1 MPHSVRQPKDLPQH
15 KDVWHAFVVHLRTW
29 ITEPDKKPVRP
40 FSLLILNLTDGTIV
54 NAEIAE
60 TPTSD
65 WARKTIVAAITRPGR
80 GRRPYRPRLI
90 TLPDPE
96 WVTALTPALA
106 EIGVECQ
113 QMDTPDE
120 VHPIVA
126 ELERHMRGGNPQVPG
141 LLSVQGA
148 TPELVGELF
157 AAATEFYRAAP
168 WVRLVNAQALA
179 IRLSTE
185 TEPHF
190 VSVMGNAGIEYG
202 LSVSRTWTDFQ
213 AMASASGD
221 EPMGA
226 IPPSGLRSLLF
237 NSITE
242 IPFDDLEAL
251 EKYHWQ
257 VASDDAYPMPIVFK
271 MPDRVLRPGRDELLW
286 YQAAL
291 RAVPIFV
298 RDHLRPDGPGDY
310 AAAEASIVVPT
321 SEGDAT
327 VVIRYPA
334 GQLDRALTPAAPMTW
349 SEGEEEAEPPVFDRR
364 AMESQMAALTREMGG
379 EPLVDADLDKAQ
391 QLMYSAW
398 EERNP
403 GRRIAL
409 AHEALSVS
417 PDCSDAYVLLA
428 EEEADTVG
436 RALEYYRRGVEAG
449 ARALGEQFDDLVGH
463 FWGVL
468 ETRPYMRARQGLADT
483 LWRMGRNE
491 EACSHYEEM
500 LRLNPNDNQGMR
512 YLLAVLLLEMDRDAD
527 VEKLLKRYKSDA
539 SATWYFT
546 RALVE
551 FRKGGATDKAN
562 KALQKALKY
571 NPHVLP
577 YLTGQKRIPNRLPD
591 TLGFGDENEAIA
603 YAADHL
609 NHWRRT
615 EGAVEWLRGQL
626 VMSPGTQAHKPSK
639 AKQPTLD
646 EVVESIMAD
655 LDGPI
660 SLSDLV
666 KQVLAR
672 KPSRAKDPAK
682 AVMAHL
688 RDPYGRDKTLVFV
701 DRETVL
707 PLRLAME
714 GVRFRITLDRQMVS
728 QGSIALHPYFVP
740 FLRGVRVAAPPEI
753 MPTFETEPG
762 REVPVS
768 LTEFYSKPQG
778 VFGELTDGKTQA
790 IEFKAWL
797 SSVSA
802 RRGDSLLL
810 TVVDWEQGRFQLAFE
825 PERRR
830 KAEAARQNQALA
842 DLLRDL
848 LKSTISKR
856 LWAERGLQMAYA
868 RLPSARDYP
877 GDHWTQV
884 VDKDKR
890 LLRDVFEIVSAEAG
904 SGLLSDLLEADEE
917 AIEEQP
923 FTARQGKQVYRFRA
937 SRGRKDFSIQVRGN
951 DTLGDLDAVMREVF
965 GLDMFEHL
973 AEFSLSVS
981 HGKQKQAQP
990 FGVIDPA
997 GEHAA
1002 CRVRLAGLGLAP
1014 GARLEYLYDFGDA
1027 AQYTLVLE
1035 AIEEPEAKARYPRYR
1050 PVDSKRR
1057 RA

>member
-1 MPHSVRQPKDLPQH
+1 MPHSVRQPRDLPQH
-15 KDVWHAFVVHLRTW
+15 QDVWHAFVVHLRTW

-40 FSLLILNLTDGTIV
+40 FGLLILNLTDGTVV

-60 TPTSD
+60 TPTPD
-65 WARKTIVAAITRPGR
+65 WVRKTIMASITRPGH
-80 GRRPYRPRLI
+80 GRRPYRPRRI
-90 TLPDPE
+90 TLANPDWIP
-96 WVTALTPALA
+96 ALTPALA
-106 EIGVECQ
+106 DIGVECQ

-120 VHPIVA
+120 AHQIVA
-126 ELERHMRGGNPQVPG
+126 ELESHMRGGHPEVPG
-141 LLSVQGA
+141 LLSVQGV

-157 AAATEFYRAAP
+157 AAAAEFHRAAP
-168 WVRLVNAQALA
+168 WVKLVNAQALA

-185 TEPHF
+185 AEPSY

-202 LSVSRTWTDFQ
+202 LSISRTWADFN
-213 AMASASGD
+213 AMASGSGD
-221 EPMGA
+221 GPMDT
-226 IPPSGLRSLLF
+226 IPSSGLHSLLF

-242 IPFDDLEAL
+242 VPFDDLEAL
-251 EKYHWQ
+251 EKHHWQ
-257 VASDDAYPMPIVFK
+257 VAHADACPMPIVFEP
-271 MPDRVLRPGRDELLW
+271 PDRVLRPSRDELLW
-286 YQAAL
+286 YQAIL
-291 RAVPIFV
+291 RAVPVFV
-298 RDHLRPDGPGDY
+298 HDHLRPDGQGDY
-310 AAAEASIVVPT
+310 AAAEASIAVST

-334 GQLDRALTPAAPMTW
+334 GHLDRALTPAAPMIW
-349 SEGEEEAEPPVFDRR
+349 PEGDGEEEPPVFDRR
-364 AMESQMAALTREMGG
+364 MMEGQMAALTREMGG
-379 EPLVDADLDKAQ
+379 EPLVDSDLDKAQ
-391 QLMYSAW
+391 HLMYSAW

-403 GRRIAL
+403 ARRIAL

-417 PDCSDAYVLLA
+417 PDCADAYVLLA

-449 ARALGEQFDDLVGH
+449 EHALGERFDDMVGY

-483 LWRMGRNE
+483 LWRMGRKE
-491 EACSHYEEM
+491 EACSHYLEM
-500 LRLNPNDNQGMR
+500 LRLNPNDNQGLR
-512 YLLAVLLLEMDRDAD
+512 YLLVALLLEIDRDAD
-527 VEKLLKRYKSDA
+527 VENLLKRYKSDA
-539 SATWYFT
+539 SATWYYT

-551 FRKGGATDKAN
+551 FRASGATDKTGR
-562 KALQKALKY
+562 ALRKALKY

-577 YLTGQKRIPNRLPD
+577 YLIGQKRIPNRLPD
-591 TLGFGDENEAIA
+591 TIGFGDENEAIA

-615 EGAVEWLRGQL
+615 DGAVDWLRKQMA
-626 VMSPGTQAHKPSK
+626 VPQTRKPSK

-646 EVVESIMAD
+646 SVVEAIMAKV
-655 LDGPI
+655 DGPI

-666 KQVLAR
+666 QQVLAH

-682 AVMAHL
+682 AVMTHL
-688 RDPYGRDKTLVFV
+688 RDPYGRNKAFVFV

-707 PLRLAME
+707 PLRMAME
-714 GVRFRITLDRQMVS
+714 GVRFRITLDRQMVN

-740 FLRGVRVAAPPEI
+740 FLRGVRVAVPPEI
-753 MPTFETEPG
+753 MPTFETELG
-762 REVPVS
+762 REIPAS
-768 LTEFYSKPQG
+768 LTELRSKPQG
-778 VFGELTDGKTQA
+778 VFGELTGGKTQA
-790 IEFKAWL
+790 VEFKAWL
-797 SSVSA
+797 SSVDA

-830 KAEAARQNQALA
+830 RKAEVARQNQDLA
-842 DLLRDL
+842 DQLCDL
-848 LKSTISKR
+848 LKSTINKR
-856 LWAERGLQMAYA
+856 LWAERGLEMAYA

-890 LLRDVFEIVSAEAG
+890 LLRDVFEIVSAESS

-937 SRGRKDFSIQVRGN
+937 RRGRQEFSIEVQGN
-951 DTLGDLDAVMREVF
+951 DTLGNLDAVMREAF
-965 GLDMFEHL
+965 GLEMFDHL
-973 AEFSLSVS
+973 AEFSLIVS
-981 HGKQKQAQP
+981 RGKQKQAQP
-990 FGVIDPA
+990 FGLMDPA

-1014 GARLEYLYDFGDA
+1014 GAHLEYLYDLGDA
-1027 AQYTLVLE
+1027 TQFALVLE
-1035 AIEEPEAKARYPRYR
+1035 AIEEPEAKVRYPRQR
-1050 PVDSKRR
+1050 PVRR
-1057 RA
+1057 KSRRM

>member
-1 MPHSVRQPKDLPQH
+1 MPHPVRQPKDLPQH

-29 ITEPDKKPVRP
+29 ITEPDKKPMRP

-60 TPTSD
+60 TPTPD
-65 WARKTIVAAITRPGR
+65 WVRKTIVAAITRPGH
-80 GRRPYRPRLI
+80 GRRPYRPRRI
-90 TLPDPE
+90 TLANPY
-96 WVTALTPALA
+96 WVTAMTPPWPTLA
-106 EIGVECQ
+106 SSASRW
-113 QMDTPDE
+113 T
-120 VHPIVA
+120 HPT
-126 ELERHMRGGNPQVPG
+126 RHDRSYRTGDHMRGGH
-141 LLSVQGA
+141 
-148 TPELVGELF
+148 PEVRPAIGPRRC
-157 AAATEFYRAAP
+157 ARIGRRAVCGGSQFHRAP
-168 WVRLVNAQALA
+168 WVKLVNAQALA

-185 TEPHF
+185 VEPSY

-202 LSVSRTWTDFQ
+202 LSISRTWADFQ
-213 AMASASGD
+213 AMASGSGD
-221 EPMGA
+221 GPMDA
-226 IPPSGLRSLLF
+226 IPPSGLHSLLF
-237 NSITE
+237 NSITD

-251 EKYHWQ
+251 EKHHWQ
-257 VASDDAYPMPIVFK
+257 VAHADACPMPIVFEP
-271 MPDRVLRPGRDELLW
+271 PDRVLRPSRDELLW
-286 YQAAL
+286 YQAVL
-291 RAVPIFV
+291 RAVPVFV
-298 RDHLRPDGPGDY
+298 RDHLRPDGQGDY
-310 AAAEASIVVPT
+310 AAAEASIAVST

-327 VVIRYPA
+327 VVVRYGRPSGSCA
-334 GQLDRALTPAAPMTW
+334 DPAAPMIW
-349 SEGEEEAEPPVFDRR
+349 SEGDEEEEPPVFDRR
-364 AMESQMAALTREMGG
+364 MMEGQMAALTREMGG
-379 EPLVDADLDKAQ
+379 EPLVDSDLEKAQ
-391 QLMYSAW
+391 HLMYSAW
-398 EERNP
+398 EERNAA
-403 GRRIAL
+403 RRIAL

-417 PDCSDAYVLLA
+417 PDCADAYVLLA

-449 ARALGEQFDDLVGH
+449 ERALGEQFDAMAGY

-468 ETRPYMRARQGLADT
+468 ETRPYMRSRQGLADT
-483 LWRMGRNE
+483 LWRMGRKE
-491 EACSHYEEM
+491 EACSHYKEM
-500 LRLNPNDNQGMR
+500 LRLNPNDNQGLR
-512 YLLAVLLLEMDRDAD
+512 YLLVALLLEMDRDAD
-527 VEKLLKRYKSDA
+527 VENLLKRYKSDA
-539 SATWYFT
+539 SATWYYT
-546 RALVE
+546 RALVG
-551 FRKGGATDKAN
+551 FRASGATDKTDR
-562 KALQKALKY
+562 ALRKALKY

-577 YLTGQKRIPNRLPD
+577 YLIGQKRIPNRLPD
-591 TLGFGDENEAIA
+591 TIGFGDENEAIA

-615 EGAVEWLRGQL
+615 DGAVDWLRGQ
-626 VMSPGTQAHKPSK
+626 MAAPQARKPSK

-646 EVVESIMAD
+646 DVVESIMAD

-666 KQVLAR
+666 HQVLAQ

-682 AVMAHL
+682 AVMTHL
-688 RDPYGRDKTLVFV
+688 RDPYGRNKAFVFV

-753 MPTFETEPG
+753 MPTFETELG
-762 REVPVS
+762 REIPAS
-768 LTEFYSKPQG
+768 LTELRSKPQG
-778 VFGELTDGKTQA
+778 VFGELTGGKTQA
-790 IEFKAWL
+790 FEFKAWL
-797 SSVSA
+797 SSVDA

-830 KAEAARQNQALA
+830 RKVEVARQNQVLA
-842 DLLRDL
+842 DQLCDL
-848 LKSTISKR
+848 LKSTINKR
-856 LWAERGLQMAYA
+856 LWAERGLEMAYA

-890 LLRDVFEIVSAEAG
+890 LLSDVFEIVSAEAG

-937 SRGRKDFSIQVRGN
+937 RRGRKEFLMQVQGN
-951 DTLGDLDAVMREVF
+951 DTLGDLDAVMREAF
-965 GLDMFEHL
+965 GLEMFDHL
-973 AEFSLSVS
+973 AELSLIVS
-981 HGKQKQAQP
+981 HGKQKQAQS

-1002 CRVRLAGLGLAP
+1002 CSVRLAGLGLAP
-1014 GARLEYLYDFGDA
+1014 GAHLEYLYDLGDA
-1027 AQYTLVLE
+1027 TQFALLLE
-1035 AIEEPEAKARYPRYR
+1035 AIEEPEAKVRYPRYR
-1050 PVDSKRR
+1050 PVGSKSRK
-1057 RA
+1057 A